1 MVCYKWCICTFVA
14 LLSAISSTTAKKH
27 HANQIVSD
35 TIVVDP
41 SGKGNF
47 RTIQAA
53 INSIPSSNKRWT
65 CISIKKGLY
74 RCVLAVYIFSCSC
87 IYIFRVPPVIYVH
100 CYREKVT
107 IPRDR
112 PYIYLKGE
120 GTRNTVLQWNAHGS
134 IDTTAT
140 FSSLADYT
148 IARGIK
154 FVVRS

>member
-41 SGKGNF
+41 SGKGDF

-53 INSIPSSNKRWT
+53 INSIPSNNKRWT

-74 RCVLAVYIFSCSC
+74 RCVLAVSFL
-87 IYIFRVPPVIYVH
+87 VH
-100 CYREKVT
+100 V
-107 IPRDR
+107 
-112 PYIYLKGE
+112 YIYLEFHRLYMSIVTGKKWRFLETGRTSTWKE
-120 GTRNTVLQWNAHGS
+120 KERETRC
-134 IDTTAT
+134 
-140 FSSLADYT
+140 FSGMLMAPLIPLLPSLL
-148 IARGIK
+148 
-154 FVVRS
+154 